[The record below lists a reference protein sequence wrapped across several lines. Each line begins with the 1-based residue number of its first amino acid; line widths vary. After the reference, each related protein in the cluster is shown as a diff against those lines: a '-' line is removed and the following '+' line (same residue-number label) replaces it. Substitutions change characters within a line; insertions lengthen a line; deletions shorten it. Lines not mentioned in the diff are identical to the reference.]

1 MHSIEAS
8 PASKWGI
15 NFILRTKCMRKSP
28 PTPCS
33 AECKCRTPLASLKAG
48 RCRTVE
54 LFACHRAYRIFP
66 VRHGAAA
73 KTSDLWA
80 RGVSDANVSCN
91 PGLSKPSNDGDHS
104 IVPPRPGGTVICGG
118 DSLLCLCRR
127 CNCGPRPHRRPRL
140 GSPNRSSWILLIK
153 RHLPSYSVGYAASC
167 GFLAQSTIQVNRLMA
182 KAIGS
187 N

>member
-15 NFILRTKCMRKSP
+15 NFILRTKCMRKSL

-104 IVPPRPGGTVICGG
+104 IVPPPAPAVQLFVAAIASSVCVEGVIAA
-118 DSLLCLCRR
+118 
-127 CNCGPRPHRRPRL
+127 L
-140 GSPNRSSWILLIK
+140 G
-153 RHLPSYSVGYAASC
+153 HTAAQGSVVRTGAAGYC
-167 GFLAQSTIQVNRLMA
+167 
-182 KAIGS
+182 
-187 N
+187 